1 MALKVVSIK
10 PKARLSENTNDYSPL
25 RYFFLFMKSHGNSSL
40 IIGMSKNS
48 MKQNEKHFLHL
59 DII

>member
-1 MALKVVSIK
+1 MDLKVVSIK
-10 PKARLSENTNDYSPL
+10 PKARLSEITNEYSPL
-25 RYFFLFMKSHGNSSL
+25 GFFFMKSHGNSSL

-48 MKQNEKHFLHL
+48 MKQNEKHFLHF

>member
-10 PKARLSENTNDYSPL
+10 PKARLSENTNEYGPL
-25 RYFFLFMKSHGNSSL
+25 GFFLFMKSHGNSSL

>member
-10 PKARLSENTNDYSPL
+10 PKARLSENTNEYSPL
-25 RYFFLFMKSHGNSSL
+25 GFFMKSHGNSSL